1 MGKQPEYDN
10 QYIAWHNDPDWPDV
24 DKIKK
29 RLEEET
35 KRQDEELDQTP
46 PSRLGERPEFD
57 SKAHPHLYSLS
68 QATIK
73 LDSGKMDELRDPE
86 NLKKFRAVKDY
97 AASDEKHAAHVKGEL
112 DKFMERLKGHTSN
125 NHWFQTFLK
134 SIDEYVDT
142 SSAPEVTEDKFHESW
157 GADRDD
163 IVNNINRFYG
173 VITVD
178 GKTTI
183 YHILP
188 KGKFEFLGK
197 ESFELKFCK
206 WNVMIGERLTPIHKV
221 WLNNN
226 KRRDIDKLILDPR
239 YTGNNPRIVNQWQ
252 DYPIVARQGDCSKTL
267 AYYKDVITS
276 GIDELYE
283 LVLDYLAH
291 LIQKPWEKP
300 EFAIVLVG
308 LKGVG
313 KTKFVQIIQR
323 LIGEL
328 YYFQTSNP
336 DDIYGRF
343 KKHLMNKLV
352 TMLEEMTWGGDKRKE
367 GMLQDLI
374 SGRTLNIEIKHGP
387 TITVENLLRVIIDSN
402 SAWVVPTSHDERRF
416 AVLKVSDA
424 HRKDYEYFA
433 AIDNE
438 LDNGGAEALMY
449 VLKNRDISKFNIRRA
464 PATIGLIEQTLE
476 GLPELDKWWISVAR
490 LGQIRLIPSQTEK
503 NSDKENYKWICVS
516 RRILYDEYCKAVR
529 KLSPRARV
537 FSEDDFGRQL
547 RKLVPKLDANGKV
560 VKEPIVGKDGVT
572 RGEKIVSLIGEKR
585 LGKNEAGGR
594 FWVHVMPPLSVIREL
609 LDFRFGEL
617 DWDGCVSDWEEP
629 EYDAM

>member
-1 MGKQPEYDN
+1 MD
-10 QYIAWHNDPDWPDV
+10 NDPKKNSVV
-24 DKIKK
+24 DRVIDIIDKMKQNNDFDD
-29 RLEEET
+29 L
-35 KRQDEELDQTP
+35 P
-46 PSRLGERPEFD
+46 PSSEDTIALWAR
-57 SKAHPHLYSLS
+57 PHLKVLKDAIS
-68 QATIK
+68 QIG
-73 LDSGKMDELRDPE
+73 SGTDFRSSE
-86 NLKKFRAVKDY
+86 NLKKFRAAKDY
-97 AASDEKHAAHVKGEL
+97 AASGERHAEKVQAAWDEFVQRLRAQEDEKNAYLKSTGSTKESVW
-112 DKFMERLKGHTSN
+112 LKG
-125 NHWFQTFLK
+125 FLK
-134 SIDEYVDT
+134 AVDEYVDEG
-142 SSAPEVTEDKFHESW
+142 SATKVTEDKFHESW

-183 YHILP
+183 YHVLP
-188 KGKFEFLGK
+188 KGKFEFMGR

-206 WNVMIGERLTPIHKV
+206 WNVMVGERLTPIHKV

-226 KRRDIDKLILDPR
+226 KRRDIEELILDR
-239 YTGNNPRIVNQWQ
+239 KYTGNNPRIVNQWQ
-252 DYPIVARQGDCSKTL
+252 NYPIVARQGDCSKTL

-291 LIQKPWEKP
+291 LIQKLWEKP

-449 VLKNRDISKFNIRRA
+449 VLKNRDITKFNIRRA

-476 GLPELDKWWISVAR
+476 DLPEFDKWWISVAR
-490 LGQIRLIPSQTEK
+490 LGQINLIKSGTE
-503 NSDKENYKWICVS
+503 NGWICVS
-516 RRILYDEYCKAVR
+516 RRLLYDEYCKAVR
-529 KLSPRARV
+529 KLSPRARI

-560 VKEPIVGKDGVT
+560 VKEPIVGKDGIT
-572 RGEKIVSLIGEKR
+572 RGEKKLY
-585 LGKNEAGGR
+585 L
-594 FWVHVMPPLSVIREL
+594 
-609 LDFRFGEL
+609 
-617 DWDGCVSDWEEP
+617 
-629 EYDAM
+629 